1 LKAKDVLIRVG
12 LSWLGCSIIGAGVG
26 ALLGKISP
34 GFVTALFRVDLEPVQ
49 TGLGLGMVNGGIV
62 GLVLGILIVLVEAFG
77 RRD

>member
-1 LKAKDVLIRVG
+1 MKAKDVLIRVG

-49 TGLGLGMVNGGIV
+49 TGLGLGIVNGGIV